1 MGKAHVYGFATAE
14 KVFDLPVRFEM
25 DLMAD
30 ANLPL
35 AEAAR
40 QAFGFARATAN
51 WRDLIDDPDIEVVDI
66 TAPNA
71 LHKEMALAAIAA
83 GKHVYCENRLRL

>member
-1 MGKAHVYGFATAE
+1 MKLGLIGSGFMGRAHVYGFATAE

-30 ANLPL
+30 ATLPM

-40 QAFGFARATAN
+40 QAFGFNRATVN
-51 WRDLIDDPDIEVVDI
+51 WRDLIDDPDIEVVEDG
-66 TAPNA
+66 
-71 LHKEMALAAIAA
+71 EAAEA
-83 GKHVYCENRLRL
+83 GRVV